1 MADFEEKRAI
11 TAELQID
18 QVQAAD
24 GTQATAVVRCIRGP
38 VHLGAYFF
46 RDPDQESINLQLT
59 RIVCLGRPMDELD
72 PAHTALVTLRGTGA
86 DRLRPGNTTAGWQII
101 QGSNPTT

>member
-1 MADFEEKRAI
+1 MADFEEQQAI

-18 QVQAAD
+18 QVQTAD
-24 GTQATAVVRCIRGP
+24 GTHAPAVVRCIRGP
-38 VHLGAYFF
+38 VHLGAHFF
-46 RDPDQESINLQLT
+46 QVRDQESIDLQLT
-59 RIVCLGRPMDELD
+59 RIVCLGRPVDALD
-72 PAHTALVTLRGTGA
+72 PAHTALVTLRGTDA